1 MGDNCLLKLDVAP
14 PPPLLQSLST
24 ATLSIN
30 NLKGAFANLATMGY
44 FNSLHGISNVR

>member
-14 PPPLLQSLST
+14 PPLQSPST

-30 NLKGAFANLATMGY
+30 NLKGAFANLASMGY